1 MTCDG
6 GNCSRIVRSQASQE
20 EPHCCISHWLQ
31 KIRVTT
37 LFPALPVAKVVFADA
52 YHGVVVALLPVL
64 GDVTVGEPLVAPG
77 SRVLDV
83 VPGGEGGT
91 CRSSSQILLSAP
103 AASELERIV
112 FIFFRDSHA
121 KIFPLVALLLLNKGG
136 GLVVRVAVVAF
147 VLVFGGGRFVGMGSL
162 TSAIRQEVVAI
173 VLVVAQAHRRVLI
186 AHPSQTVLSVLA
198 AKITVSEM
206 ETE

>member
-1 MTCDG
+1 M
-6 GNCSRIVRSQASQE
+6 
-20 EPHCCISHWLQ
+20 
-31 KIRVTT
+31 TT

-64 GDVTVGEPLVAPG
+64 SDVTVGEPLVAAG

-83 VPGGEGGT
+83 VPGGEGT
-91 CRSSSQILLSAP
+91 CQSSSQILLSAP

-121 KIFPLVALLLLNKGG
+121 KIFPFVALLLLNKGG
-136 GLVVRVAVVAF
+136 GLVVRVAIVAF
-147 VLVFGGGRFVGMGSL
+147 VLVFGGGRFVGVGSL
-162 TSAIRQEVVAI
+162 TSTIRQEVVAI

>member
-1 MTCDG
+1 M
-6 GNCSRIVRSQASQE
+6 
-20 EPHCCISHWLQ
+20 
-31 KIRVTT
+31 
-37 LFPALPVAKVVFADA
+37 
-52 YHGVVVALLPVL
+52 ALLPVL
-64 GDVTVGEPLVAPG
+64 GDVTVGEPLVAAG

-83 VPGGEGGT
+83 VPGGEGT

-103 AASELERIV
+103 AASELKRIL
-112 FIFFRDSHA
+112 FIFLCDSHA
-121 KIFPLVALLLLNKGG
+121 KIFPFVALLLLNKGG

-147 VLVFGGGRFVGMGSL
+147 VLVFGGGRFVGVGSL

>member
-1 MTCDG
+1 M
-6 GNCSRIVRSQASQE
+6 
-20 EPHCCISHWLQ
+20 
-31 KIRVTT
+31 TT
-37 LFPALPVAKVVFADA
+37 LFPPLPVAKVVFADA

-83 VPGGEGGT
+83 VPAGGGT

-121 KIFPLVALLLLNKGG
+121 KIFPFVAFLLLNKGG

-173 VLVVAQAHRRVLI
+173 VLVVAQAHRGVLI

>member
-1 MTCDG
+1 M
-6 GNCSRIVRSQASQE
+6 
-20 EPHCCISHWLQ
+20 
-31 KIRVTT
+31 TT
-37 LFPALPVAKVVFADA
+37 LFPPLPVAKVVFADA

-83 VPGGEGGT
+83 VPAGEGT

-173 VLVVAQAHRRVLI
+173 VLVVAQAHRGVLI